1 MLKELQRLPV
11 TEGAP
16 WARCCFKGF
25 RSRGAL
31 DASDH
36 SVTSFPLIGGK
47 EASWRE
53 GECLAEAEWLAVLH
67 RTQQT

>member
-47 EASWRE
+47 LER
-53 GECLAEAEWLAVLH
+53 G
-67 RTQQT
+67 